1 MSLAPLS
8 ILGIGAVTP
17 LGRNLDAIGQEL
29 QRTATTSLRKDLQS
43 IAAPP
48 KPVEPE
54 RSVLRSTSEPA
65 CGVLKSSLNTPTPR
79 LAPLR
84 VDDAILPLDPA
95 LGAQMRRAD
104 RFTRMAV
111 AAATDAWNAAR
122 QGCAG
127 IGPERIGLF
136 LCSGFGPHCRGFRF
150 LDGILDMGDTAASPT
165 DFSHS
170 VHGAASAYIS
180 RLLDLRGPSLNSTDF
195 EIGFEEAI
203 RVAQCWLDEGACDR
217 VLLGAVEEL
226 GEVYLH
232 CASRM
237 LGDAAGIRPS
247 EGAAFFVLARHDVP
261 GVARLSATAEP
272 AAVDLLV
279 VEDPVVLP
287 VASAATSAPDAGSEV
302 LRRAGFFADGPG
314 SCEYFRTGVWCSAIS
329 AKQTVTFTPSFGHCA
344 SATAF
349 NLLGASLALRSDPS
363 IDTAATVR
371 TSSEGRLV
379 TLLLER

>member
-1 MSLAPLS
+1 MSLAPLN

-17 LGRNLDAIGQEL
+17 LGRNLEAIGQKL
-29 QRTATTSLRKDLQS
+29 QQQAPAARNTAD
-43 IAAPP
+43 A
-48 KPVEPE
+48 
-54 RSVLRSTSEPA
+54 
-65 CGVLKSSLNTPTPR
+65 R
-79 LAPLR
+79 LEPLR
-84 VDDAILPLDPA
+84 VDDAILPLDAA

-111 AAATDAWNAAR
+111 AAATDAWNSAR

-127 IGPERIGLF
+127 IEPERIGLF

-203 RVAQCWLDEGACDR
+203 RVAQCWLNEGACDR
-217 VLLGAVEEL
+217 VLVGAVEEL
-226 GEVYLH
+226 GEVYLY

-247 EGAAFFVLARHDVP
+247 EGAVFFVLARHDFP
-261 GVARLSATAEP
+261 GIARLSATADP

-287 VASAATSAPDAGSEV
+287 VTGAPTSACGSGITS
-302 LRRAGFFADGPG
+302 R
-314 SCEYFRTGVWCSAIS
+314 
-329 AKQTVTFTPSFGHCA
+329 QTVTFTPSFGHCA

-349 NLLGASLALRSDPS
+349 GLLGALLTMRAQPA